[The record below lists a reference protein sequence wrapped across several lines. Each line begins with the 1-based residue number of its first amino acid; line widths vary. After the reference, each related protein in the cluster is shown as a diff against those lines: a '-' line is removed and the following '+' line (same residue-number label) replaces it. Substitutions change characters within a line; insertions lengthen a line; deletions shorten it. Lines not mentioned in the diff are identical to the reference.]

1 MEAPLFNKAFRIL
14 IADTQHFHRMRIERL
29 FNQLGYFAVAPAQ
42 NLEELLRLTEYGTQ
56 PFDLV
61 VINGAMAN
69 GSLNLLDYFVDNQ
82 QVRHAFIFDGR
93 QAHRARGLGCVREK
107 VWISPAEL
115 PDLASIERLMAAVDV
130 RLPLVGTVISVR

>member
-1 MEAPLFNKAFRIL
+1 MPTKAFRIL

-42 NLEELLRLTEYGTQ
+42 SLEELLRLTEYGSQ

-61 VINGAMAN
+61 VINGSMAN
-69 GSLNLLDYFVDNQ
+69 RSLNLADYFVDNQ
-82 QVRHAFIFDGR
+82 QVRHAFIFNGR
-93 QAHRARGLGCVREK
+93 QARRIAAK
-107 VWISPAEL
+107 VWINPAEL
-115 PDLASIERLMAAVDV
+115 PDLAVIERLMTTIDI